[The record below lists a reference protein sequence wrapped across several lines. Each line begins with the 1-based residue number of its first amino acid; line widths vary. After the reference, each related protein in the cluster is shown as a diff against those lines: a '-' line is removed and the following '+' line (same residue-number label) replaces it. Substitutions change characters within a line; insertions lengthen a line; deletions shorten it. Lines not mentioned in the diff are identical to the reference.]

1 MIRHSGSDIKAE
13 DGRTNSPVS
22 VVVGSRDVLCREVIV
37 EWREVERM
45 GLQEAEGMHMAGSL
59 PQRGGSLGGPQ
70 VMRGVG

>member
-1 MIRHSGSDIKAE
+1 M
-13 DGRTNSPVS
+13 
-22 VVVGSRDVLCREVIV
+22 V
-37 EWREVERM
+37 EGREVEGM